1 MISFRPMQ
9 ENEFSRYTDYF
20 VSDYAHEISEN
31 YGLSLSDSLK
41 QAQETIETS
50 FPQGPLT
57 ESETLL
63 CIIKSGEII
72 GYIWYRP
79 DQNNQSVYI
88 YDFHILPEQQG
99 HGYGKQA
106 LKTLEENLSQQGFK
120 HIKLRVAADNTRAQH
135 VYEASGFRV
144 TGINMNKT
152 I

>member
-41 QAQETIETS
+41 QAQETVETS

-79 DQNNQSVYI
+79 DQNNKSVYI
-88 YDFHILPEQQG
+88 YDFHILPDQQG
-99 HGYGKQA
+99 QGYGKQA